1 MPQPIVFDE
10 VDRGLLEQEEV
21 RGSVD
26 SGIGRGDDGG
36 RQAAR
41 PVAARAAA
49 ENG

>member
-10 VDRGLLEQEEV
+10 VGRGLLEQEEV
-21 RGSVD
+21 RGPVD
-26 SGIGRGDDGG
+26 VGGGGGDAGG

-41 PVAARAAA
+41 PLAARAAA